1 MSRKGEG
8 PCDHIGTPIHSDID
22 WRDIITSI
30 FSGTAKYNI
39 NILAAQIKMI
49 TETSSSKMTFNLHLR
64 YTCIKKRHRS
74 SAA

>member
-1 MSRKGEG
+1 MSRKG
-8 PCDHIGTPIHSDID
+8 PFDHIDTPIHSDID

-49 TETSSSKMTFNLHLR
+49 METSSSKMTFNLHLR